1 MSTSQ
6 PGRSADGPQRE
17 SDGGL
22 SWDARVAREVRHQ
35 EVIEACF
42 DRAEAYGRLRD
53 FVHAVDWLDRASELS
68 GGLPPTYRARRELW
82 ARAAAVQALP
92 RLRTRVGQSRLGRAP

>member
-1 MSTSQ
+1 MSTPQ
-6 PGRSADGPQRE
+6 PGRSADSSQHE

-22 SWDARVAREVRHQ
+22 TWEARVAREVRHQ

-68 GGLPPTYRARRELW
+68 GGLPPAYRARRELW

-92 RLRTRVGQSRLGRAP
+92 RLRSRFGQSRFGRTP